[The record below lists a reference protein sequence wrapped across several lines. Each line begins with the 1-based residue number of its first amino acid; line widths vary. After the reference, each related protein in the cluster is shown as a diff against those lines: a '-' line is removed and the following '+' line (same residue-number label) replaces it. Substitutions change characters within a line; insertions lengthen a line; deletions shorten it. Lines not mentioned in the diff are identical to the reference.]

1 MIGDQL
7 KRELPPSRYSD
18 PEEPLA
24 GKCMTCKTV
33 VSCLR
38 RDTARS
44 GKPELGVWGDLV
56 SAECPSCGARV
67 FVMPAAEFW
76 KIVEGGIVK

>member
-1 MIGDQL
+1 MLRMIQ
-7 KRELPPSRYSD
+7 PAPD

-33 VSCLR
+33 VACLR
-38 RDTARS
+38 RDTDPKGERL
-44 GKPELGVWGDLV
+44 ELGVWGDLV
-56 SAECPSCGARV
+56 SAECPGCGARV

-76 KIVEGGIVK
+76 KIVGKAGLA